1 MRTRDAV
8 VTQTAQDAVQFLVA
22 GRIGQKT
29 VVHQVV
35 AVGRFDMGRTQVVA
49 EDTHRI
55 AVEAQ
60 IGPDGRRTGR
70 IDIVDTVDGA
80 RSEDT
85 QFRIDGKRDA
95 GRPLAVARIDRPTVS
110 RSDQRIETHRRTA
123 CQVAELFDTENI
135 GIVSVHERCQ
145 RIDRAP
151 AVVAVEHPHV
161 VGHDLQRRAVVDR
174 FTIVAQRID
183 LIIKRYFGTPRS
195 SSTSIGE
202 A

>member
-1 MRTRDAV
+1 MRESPSLLAESILQSARHEAVGVGQGRIVEIAAHDTCVGCGRDQLRQRVDLMRTRDAV

-70 IDIVDTVDGA
+70 INIVDTPGHADFGGEVERVLNMVDGVLLLV
-80 RSEDT
+80 
-85 QFRIDGKRDA
+85 DA
-95 GRPLAVARIDRPTVS
+95 FEGP
-110 RSDQRIETHRRTA
+110 
-123 CQVAELFDTENI
+123 
-135 GIVSVHERCQ
+135 
-145 RIDRAP
+145 
-151 AVVAVEHPHV
+151 
-161 VGHDLQRRAVVDR
+161 
-174 FTIVAQRID
+174 
-183 LIIKRYFGTPRS
+183 K
-195 SSTSIGE
+195 
-202 A
+202 